1 MNASRV
7 NRRTALYKNTQGETF
22 DAAVVRQGMLLK
34 LQVNTVSAIEYM
46 KNRGISSATIQ
57 RVLSGFQM
65 RDDDKLAITTFI
77 HRH

>member
-1 MNASRV
+1 MHTSRV
-7 NRRTALYKNTQGETF
+7 NRRTNLYKNTQGETF
-22 DAAVVRQGMLLK
+22 DAMVVRQGMLLK

-46 KNRGISSATIQ
+46 KNRGISPAIIQ

-65 RDDDKLAITTFI
+65 RDDDKLAIATFI

>member
-1 MNASRV
+1 MHTSRV
-7 NRRTALYKNTQGETF
+7 NRRTNLYKNTQGETF

-46 KNRGISSATIQ
+46 KNRGISPAIIQ
-57 RVLSGFQM
+57 RVLSGLQM
-65 RDDDKLAITTFI
+65 RDDDKLAIATFI